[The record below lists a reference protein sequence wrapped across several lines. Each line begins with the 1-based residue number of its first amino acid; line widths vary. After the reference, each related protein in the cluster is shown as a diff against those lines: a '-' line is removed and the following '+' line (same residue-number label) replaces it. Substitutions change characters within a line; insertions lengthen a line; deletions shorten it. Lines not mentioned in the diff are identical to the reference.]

1 MLNRVLLLFIVV
13 LSGCIEEKESDLDPA
28 YPSDASA
35 PMDQFISLDSAFSD
49 LGNIQ
54 AQDISPIVVDAA
66 VSSDMEQVFASDV
79 STSPDVMVELD
90 AEFAGTT
97 ANSCGNLLEGRMRVD
112 CTLNGDDDATC
123 VFGDHCFCSPEF
135 RCTSEVLY
143 AGTNE
148 CDPGASC
155 VPRMDEDRCGSPQLP
170 FLRVDCGQLGDTG
183 ASCVGGLNCRCSE
196 GYRAVRTIPK
206 SQVNYANQT
215 KRVPENQGGEGTRR
229 TAAVLIAAILVRLL
243 WYFGDSGAFCVFG
256 DHCLSDGF
264 VCERVVYP
272 GVRRLAVYG
281 VQRNRLKKS

>member
-196 GYRAVRTIPK
+196 GYRCGQDNPQE
-206 SQVNYANQT
+206 SGQLCEPNQT
-215 KRVPENQGGEGTRR
+215 CVPENQGGEGTRSDSCGPDR
-229 TAAVLIAAILVRLL
+229 GNLGPANCGI
-243 WYFGDSGAFCVFG
+243 FGDSGAFCVFG
-256 DHCLSDGF
+256 DHCACSDGF
-264 VCERVVYP
+264 VCEQSGLP
-272 GVRRLAVYG
+272 GECLLTQRCVRG
-281 VQRNRLKKS
+281 STE